1 MGNVWHF
8 DLNVMG
14 PGIENNL
21 CFTTT
26 NVSCR
31 LGNNRQADTIIGG
44 GVKDQPVYPIRGP
57 IIVQLPSSHYWQIL
71 VVVATPEV

>member
-1 MGNVWHF
+1 MADLIIQIGHLSYWRHLRRMTCGPSPNLMGNVWHF

-26 NVSCR
+26 NVSRR
-31 LGNNRQADTIIGG
+31 LGNNRQG
-44 GVKDQPVYPIRGP
+44 
-57 IIVQLPSSHYWQIL
+57 QIL
-71 VVVATPEV
+71 VVVATPGV

>member
-26 NVSCR
+26 NVSRR

-44 GVKDQPVYPIRGP
+44 VKDGSVYPIRGL
-57 IIVQLPSSHYWQIL
+57 IIVQLPSSHYL
-71 VVVATPEV
+71 SST